1 MTKASTIYY
10 SIFIVIFLGAC
21 TPSSQKK
28 ELLLVYD
35 KLISDASSNQEPA
48 EKRIALLDSACLLA
62 NQLQLRDSSFYHL
75 YYIKSNVYIDSDNAD
90 SALLYINKMDSLAS
104 INQDSLYVGLSQ
116 MLLGRIQLNK
126 GNVFVAEK
134 YYFSAL
140 RILEKQN
147 DPFYLARIYNYCG
160 TLLYDKGEYK
170 ESQKLLL
177 KCYEI
182 NRSMNDSNGIASTC
196 INLANNYMEIGSNKE
211 ALSYYHKALQIA
223 KKIKNLELELSC
235 YNDLGIINRKTNPD
249 SALFYY
255 KLALKSMPRENAYI
269 MYRIKTEYN
278 LANIYVDKKQLNM
291 ALPIYKRLLAECES
305 RGIGYGQA
313 IIYSGL
319 SAVYSHQNKFQEAIT
334 SLQNAIDI
342 LEKEGASK
350 YSHDIKK
357 QLKETYQEIGD
368 YKNALLLSDVL
379 KNESDSLNSYNKQ
392 LAIHDMELY
401 YQSEKIKLENA
412 KLNAEVQNNKLNLI
426 LRMIII
432 LFLLISIISMVVV
445 FQKKNKMKQQ
455 IIKDLEEKNEIERQL
470 KETKANQS
478 EWFRRIIKQQQNEWL
493 QLSKENEEIRHHLS
507 GIDNTTARK
516 DNDEVNSGSKKTVNQ
531 LYRKNMMQRF
541 NLMYPDFTDN
551 LKNNFSTLTEQDIL
565 FCILVKTNIPM
576 LDIASILNTNSTS
589 LTKRRRKI
597 EEIINSDGSVEG
609 LYKKIQEMN

>member
-1 MTKASTIYY
+1 MTKTSAIYC
-10 SIFIVIFLGAC
+10 SLLLVIFLGAC
-21 TPSSQKK
+21 TPYSQKK
-28 ELLLVYD
+28 ELLHAYN
-35 KLISDASSNQEPA
+35 KLIYTAKSDQEPA
-48 EKRIALLDSACLLA
+48 EKKIALLDSAYLLA
-62 NQLQLRDSSFYHL
+62 NQLQLHDSSFYHL
-75 YYIKSNVYIDSDNAD
+75 YYIKSNIYIESEHTD
-90 SALLYINKMDSLAS
+90 SALVYINKTDSLAS
-104 INQDSLYVGLSQ
+104 LNQDSLYIGLSQ
-116 MLLGRIQLNK
+116 MLLGKIQFNK

-134 YYFSAL
+134 YYLGAL
-140 RILEKQN
+140 RILENQN
-147 DPFYLARIYNYCG
+147 DPFYLARIYNYYAS
-160 TLLYDKGEYK
+160 LLYDKGEYK
-170 ESQKLLL
+170 ESQKLLF

-182 NRSMNDSNGIASTC
+182 NRNMNDSNGIASTC
-196 INLANNYMEIGSNKE
+196 INLANNYMEIGSNKD

-223 KKIKNLELELSC
+223 KKTKNLQLEISS
-235 YNDLGIINRKTNPD
+235 YNDLGILNRKTNSD

-255 KLALKSMPRENAYI
+255 ALALKVMPRENAYI
-269 MYRIKTEYN
+269 MPRIKTEYN
-278 LANIYVDKKQLNM
+278 LANIYIDKKQLNM
-291 ALPIYKRLLAECES
+291 AIPIYKRLLAECKN
-305 RGIGYGQA
+305 RGISYGEA

-319 SAVYSHQNKFQEAIT
+319 SAVYSHQNKVQEAIT
-334 SLQNAIDI
+334 CLQNAINI

-350 YSHDIKK
+350 YAHDIKN
-357 QLKETYQEIGD
+357 QLKGTYQEMGD
-368 YKNALLLSDVL
+368 YKNALLLSDTL

-401 YQSEKIKLENA
+401 YQSERIKLENA
-412 KLNAEVQNNKLNLI
+412 KLNTELKNNRLNLI

-432 LFLLISIISMVVV
+432 LFLVISIISLIIV

-493 QLSKENEEIRHHLS
+493 QLSKENEEIRRQLP
-507 GIDNTTARK
+507 GKDNTTVRK
-516 DNDEVNSGSKKTVNQ
+516 DNDETNSGSKKAVNQ

-551 LKNNFSTLTEQDIL
+551 LKNSFSGLTEQDIL

-576 LDIASILNTNSTS
+576 LDIASILNTNSTT

-597 EEIINSDGSVEG
+597 EDIINCDGTVED

>member
-1 MTKASTIYY
+1 MTKTSTIYY
-10 SIFIVIFLGAC
+10 SLLLVIFLGAC
-21 TPSSQKK
+21 TPYSQKK
-28 ELLLVYD
+28 ELLYSYN
-35 KLISDASSNQEPA
+35 KLISKARSDQEPT
-48 EKRIALLDSACLLA
+48 EKRIAFLDSAYLLA
-62 NQLQLRDSSFYHL
+62 NQLHLHDSSFYHL
-75 YYIKSNVYIDSDNAD
+75 YYIKSNIYIDSEHTD

-104 INQDSLYVGLSQ
+104 INQDSLYIGLSQ
-116 MLLGRIQLNK
+116 MLLGKIQFNK
-126 GNVFVAEK
+126 GNVYVAEK
-134 YYFSAL
+134 YYFGAL

-147 DPFYLARIYNYCG
+147 DPFYLARIYNYCA

-170 ESQKLLL
+170 ESQKLLF

-182 NRSMNDSNGIASTC
+182 NRNMNDSNGIASTC

-223 KKIKNLELELSC
+223 KKTKDLQLEISC
-235 YNDLGIINRKTNPD
+235 YNDLGIFYRKTNPD

-255 KLALKSMPRENAYI
+255 ALALKTMPRENAYI
-269 MYRIKTEYN
+269 MPRIKTEYN

-291 ALPIYKRLLAECES
+291 AIPIYKHLLAVCKS
-305 RGIGYGQA
+305 RGISYGEA

-319 SAVYSHQNKFQEAIT
+319 SAVYSHQNKFQDAIT
-334 SLQNAIDI
+334 CLQNAINI

-350 YSHDIKK
+350 YAHDIKN
-357 QLKETYQEIGD
+357 QLKGTYQEIGD
-368 YKNALLLSDVL
+368 YKNALLLSDSL

-401 YQSEKIKLENA
+401 YQSERIKLENA
-412 KLNAEVQNNKLNLI
+412 KLNTEVQNNRLNLI

-432 LFLLISIISMVVV
+432 LFLMVSIVLLIII

-470 KETKANQS
+470 KETKVNQS

-493 QLSKENEEIRHHLS
+493 QLSKENEEIRRQLP
-507 GIDNTTARK
+507 GKDNTMVRK
-516 DNDEVNSGSKKTVNQ
+516 DNDEMNSGSKKAVNQ
-531 LYRKNMMQRF
+531 LYRRNMMQRF

-551 LKNNFSTLTEQDIL
+551 LKNSFLGLTEQDIL

-576 LDIASILNTNSTS
+576 LDIASILNTNSTT

-597 EEIINSDGSVEG
+597 EDIINSDGTVED